1 MNINQQSYIKLIVD
15 ELEKGNVR
23 FKEVYS
29 VFFSKFQL
37 SEKTFSKYWQ
47 MGNDTFEQQSI
58 ELEKAKAEVNIQM
71 AKEETKALR
80 MDRVERVSITEDR
93 IIALMHIL
101 DNPEYL
107 VNDYLV
113 RVVKGKPKVQNYQR
127 PLSMME
133 RVRMERSLI
142 QHLNQFHK
150 LCNDYVIGIDNEVE
164 SAFYKIEENMSLEE
178 LKEATKNIGLN
189 FNV

>member
-1 MNINQQSYIKLIVD
+1 
-15 ELEKGNVR
+15 
-23 FKEVYS
+23 
-29 VFFSKFQL
+29 
-37 SEKTFSKYWQ
+37 

-71 AKEETKALR
+71 VKEETKALR

-93 IIALMHIL
+93 IIALMQIL